1 MRTLTVLCAI
11 VLLSALAFGQN
22 VGRGFTGYWGC
33 PYGCAPFVPLVTTPM
48 VSFQTVSP
56 SPVGATNATTGL
68 AAGARNS
75 TLETLP
81 VDTNSVYTQPVWYSG
96 ANTVPTRA
104 VAPSGMP
111 MNPHMMPAHM
121 EHMEHME
128 HMTMMEHHNA
138 EEGATY
144 IAGPVEYTSAMES
157 SAAAKSGKKASRTYT
172 NQDIDR
178 ISQQTGTAKWDGKT
192 EKLQ

>member
-11 VLLSALAFGQN
+11 LLLSAFAFGQN
-22 VGRGFTGYWGC
+22 IGRGFTAYWGC

-48 VSFQTVSP
+48 VSLQTVSP
-56 SPVGATNATTGL
+56 SPVGASNATTGL
-68 AAGARNS
+68 NAGARNS

-81 VDTNSVYTQPVWYSG
+81 ANTDSIYSQPVWYSG
-96 ANTVPTRA
+96 ANTVPTPE

-111 MNPHMMPAHM
+111 PAPHMMPGHMAHM
-121 EHMEHME
+121 EHMEHMA
-128 HMTMMEHHNA
+128 MMEHHGA
-138 EEGATY
+138 EEGATF
-144 IAGPVEYTSAMES
+144 IAGPVENVSPMES
-157 SAAAKSGKKASRTYT
+157 SAAAKSARKASRTYT

-178 ISQQTGTAKWDGKT
+178 VNQNTGTVKYDGKT